1 MKRLAICSV
10 VTAAALW
17 GLMGIFVRHFS
28 AVGLGSLETTEVR
41 ILCGLVLLGLYLGL
55 FHRDKLRVRA
65 RDLWCFVG
73 TGIVSL
79 LFFSWCY
86 FQTMTLT
93 SLAVAGVLLYTAP
106 VFVMLLSAILFRE
119 RITGRKAAA
128 LGMAVAGC
136 ALVSGIGTA
145 GALSP
150 TGLLLGLGSGFFYAL
165 YSIFGRYAIRR
176 GYDSWTITFYTFLFC
191 AAGGVL
197 MCDWSLVE
205 RAVSAEG
212 GQFSLWV
219 AAMGLVTAFAA
230 YLLYTWGL
238 ERIESSR
245 AAILAS
251 VEPVVAALVGVFW
264 FRETISLPAL
274 AGNVLVLGAIAVLS
288 GGKTVNNS

>member
-1 MKRLAICSV
+1 MKRLATCSV

-17 GLMGIFVRHFS
+17 GLMGVFVRHFS
-28 AVGLGSLETTEVR
+28 AVGLWSLETTEVR
-41 ILCGLVLLGLYLGL
+41 ILCGLVLLGVYLGL
-55 FHRDKLRVRA
+55 FHRDKLRVRV

-106 VFVMLLSAILFRE
+106 VFVMLLSAVLFRE

-191 AAGGVL
+191 AGGGVL
-197 MCDWSLVE
+197 MCDWGQVGQ
-205 RAVSAEG
+205 AVSAEG
-212 GQFSLWV
+212 GQFFLWV

-264 FRETISLPAL
+264 FHETVSLPAL
-274 AGNVLVLGAIAVLS
+274 AGIVLVLGAIAVLS

>member
-1 MKRLAICSV
+1 MKRLAMGAV
-10 VTAAALW
+10 VAAAALW
-17 GLMGIFVRHFS
+17 GLMGVFVRHFS
-28 AVGLGSLETTEVR
+28 AVGLGSLETTQVR

-55 FHRDKLRVRA
+55 FHRDKLRVRP

-86 FQTMTLT
+86 FQSMTLT

-106 VFVMLLSAILFRE
+106 VFVMLLSALLFRE
-119 RITGRKAAA
+119 RMTASKALA

-136 ALVSGIGTA
+136 ALVSGIGSA
-145 GALSP
+145 RALSP

-176 GYDSWTITFYTFLFC
+176 GYGSWTITFYTFLFC
-191 AAGGVL
+191 AAGCAL
-197 MCDWSLVE
+197 LCDWGQVGQV
-205 RAVSAEG
+205 VSAEG
-212 GQFSLWV
+212 GRFFLWA

-251 VEPVVAALVGVFW
+251 VEPVVASLVGIFW
-264 FRETISLPAL
+264 FHEAVSLPL
-274 AGNVLVLGAIAVLS
+274 ILGIVLVLGAIVVL
-288 GGKTVNNS
+288 GRGKP

>member
-1 MKRLAICSV
+1 MKKLATLSV
-10 VTAAALW
+10 VAAASLW

-28 AVGLGSLETTEVR
+28 AAGLGSLETTEVR
-41 ILCGLVLLGLYLGL
+41 MLCGLVLVGLYLAL
-55 FHRDKLRVRA
+55 FRRDKLRVRL

-106 VFVMLLSAILFRE
+106 VFVMLLSALLFRE
-119 RITGRKAAA
+119 RITPSKAAA
-128 LGMAVAGC
+128 LLMAVAGC

-145 GALSP
+145 GALSAR
-150 TGLLLGLGSGFFYAL
+150 GLLLGLGSGFFYAL

-191 AAGGVL
+191 AAGGAL
-197 MCDWSLVE
+197 LCDWKMVGAAASVGP
-205 RAVSAEG
+205 S
-212 GQFSLWV
+212 FFWWV
-219 AAMGLVTAFAA
+219 AAMGLLTAFAA

-251 VEPVVAALVGVFW
+251 VEPVVAALVGIFL
-264 FRETISLPAL
+264 FHETVSLPAV
-274 AGNVLVLGAIAVLS
+274 AGIVLVLGAIVVLS
-288 GGKTVNNS
+288 RGKTVNNS

>member
-1 MKRLAICSV
+1 MKRLAIASV
-10 VTAAALW
+10 VVAAALW
-17 GLMGIFVRHFS
+17 GLMGVFVRHFS

-41 ILCGLVLLGLYLGL
+41 ILCGLVLLGLYLLL
-55 FHRDKLRVRA
+55 FHREKLRVHP

-106 VFVMLLSAILFRE
+106 VFVMLLSALLFRE
-119 RITGRKAAA
+119 RITKRKAAA
-128 LGMAVAGC
+128 LLMAVAGC
-136 ALVSGIGTA
+136 ALVSGIGSA
-145 GALSP
+145 HSLSP
-150 TGLLLGLGSGFFYAL
+150 KGLLLGLGSGFFYAL

-176 GYDSWTITFYTFLFC
+176 GYGSWTITFYTFLFC
-191 AAGGVL
+191 AAGGAVL
-197 MCDWSLVE
+197 CDWSVAGQ
-205 RAVSAEG
+205 AVAAQG
-212 GQFSLWV
+212 GQIFLWM

-251 VEPVVAALVGVFW
+251 VEPVVAALVGIFW
-264 FRETISLPAL
+264 FREAVSLQAIV
-274 AGNVLVLGAIAVLS
+274 GIVLVLGAIAVL
-288 GGKTVNNS
+288 GWEKP